1 MRTQIAIIGAGP
13 AGLMLG
19 RLLELAGIDA
29 VILER
34 RSADYVL
41 GRIRAGVLEQGTV
54 ELLDRVG
61 AGMRMHAEG
70 LIHTGV
76 ELSFDGDHHRIDF
89 TSLIGE

>member
-34 RSADYVL
+34 RSA
-41 GRIRAGVLEQGTV
+41 ETTTF
-54 ELLDRVG
+54 G
-61 AGMRMHAEG
+61 AWWTA
-70 LIHTGV
+70 
-76 ELSFDGDHHRIDF
+76 
-89 TSLIGE
+89 